1 MQCFFFSFFFLRY
14 HEQSTN
20 TMSFPYIYLLGVTTL
35 DITQLETREQV
46 WILEIKVTQIPEIIE
61 NF

>member
-1 MQCFFFSFFFLRY
+1 
-14 HEQSTN
+14 
-20 TMSFPYIYLLGVTTL
+20 MSFPYIYLLGVTTL

-46 WILEIKVTQIPEIIE
+46 WILEIKVAQIPEIIE